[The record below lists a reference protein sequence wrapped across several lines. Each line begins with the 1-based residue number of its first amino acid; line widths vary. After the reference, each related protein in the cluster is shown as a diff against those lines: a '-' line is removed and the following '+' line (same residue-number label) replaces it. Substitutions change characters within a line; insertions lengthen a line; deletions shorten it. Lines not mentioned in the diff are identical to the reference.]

1 MISRLEVAYEL
12 LDSYNSND
20 PNKYYLNNTEYPQ
33 ELLFA
38 VKVFEWVKRL
48 HPNPSEALLL
58 ASRCLH
64 IGRWEISRKSY
75 PEGKAGY
82 LNWRSSLAQH
92 HARRAGELIFEAGYD
107 AETIRH
113 VQRII
118 LKHQLKTDL
127 EVQTA
132 ENALCLVF
140 FQYEYN
146 DFAEKHDDDKI
157 IHILRKTWAKMTEPG
172 RNAAL
177 KLRFSERGTLLLQ
190 KALMSVTN

>member
-1 MISRLEVAYEL
+1 MDSRLELAYEL

-20 PNKYYLNNTEYPQ
+20 PNTYYHDNAEFPQ

-38 VKVFEWVKRL
+38 VKVYEWVKIL

-82 LNWRSSLAQH
+82 LNWRSDLAKH
-92 HARRAGELIFEAGYD
+92 HAQKAGELIFEAGYD

-118 LKHQLKTDL
+118 LKQQLKTDL
-127 EVQTA
+127 EVQTI

-140 FQYEYN
+140 FQYEYSY
-146 DFAEKHDDDKI
+146 FIEKHDDDKVI
-157 IHILRKTWAKMTEPG
+157 RILRKTWAKMTEPG
-172 RNAAL
+172 RNEAL
-177 KLRFSERGTLLLQ
+177 KLRFSERGTALLE
-190 KALMSVTN
+190 KALTSVAN